1 MIVAAADNRIIV
13 GVSESCRAADQP
25 AMASSSSL
33 LTFPINYWSEEKQ
46 YLTLPLSCII

>member
-1 MIVAAADNRIIV
+1 MIVAAADNLIIV

-25 AMASSSSL
+25 AMASSSL